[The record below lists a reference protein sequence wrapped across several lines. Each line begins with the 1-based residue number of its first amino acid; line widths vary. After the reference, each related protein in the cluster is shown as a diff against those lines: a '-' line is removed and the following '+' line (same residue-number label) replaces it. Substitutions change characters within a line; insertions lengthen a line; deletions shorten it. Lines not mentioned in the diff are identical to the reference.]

1 MLLLS
6 PSDLEQC
13 HSSRTFFITNLKQ
26 CHFCKS
32 IYYHQQSARQRRGR
46 RQEAD
51 GAEGGSLLDE
61 GGEVDDDQRQN
72 VDHHAKEEL
81 FKVALVSR
89 TRQESE
95 THFATFEPVSLGP
108 ILFVK
113 FKFKFWYHI
122 IR

>member
-1 MLLLS
+1 M
-6 PSDLEQC
+6 
-13 HSSRTFFITNLKQ
+13 
-26 CHFCKS
+26 FCD
-32 IYYHQQSARQRRGR
+32 QQSARQRRGR

-81 FKVALVSR
+81 IKVALVSW

-95 THFATFEPVSLGP
+95 THFATLEPVSLGT
-108 ILFVK
+108 ILFLP
-113 FKFKFWYHI
+113 F
-122 IR
+122 